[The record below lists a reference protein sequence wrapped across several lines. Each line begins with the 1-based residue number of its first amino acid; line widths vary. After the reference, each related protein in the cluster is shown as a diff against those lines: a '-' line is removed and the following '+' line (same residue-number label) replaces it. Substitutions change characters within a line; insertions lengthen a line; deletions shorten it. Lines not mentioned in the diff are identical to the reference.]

1 MHSNLGGLK
10 LQNIH
15 NLTVKKNDMSD
26 LSLDEYKGKV
36 LLIVNVASA
45 CGLTYQYE
53 GLQEL
58 HKTYQKDGFEVLGF
72 PCNQFG
78 AQEPGTNK
86 EIQLFCSDKYEVEF
100 TLFDK
105 IEVNGDNTA
114 PIYEMLKKNHPAES
128 GSNEIEWNFTKF
140 LVGKDGEIVKRFGPK
155 SEPSEIKNDIEA
167 LLNG

>member
-1 MHSNLGGLK
+1 MDKDS
-10 LQNIH
+10 IYDFV
-15 NLTVKKNDMSD
+15 VKDSEMPDVPISSFKQ
-26 LSLDEYKGKV
+26 KV
-36 LLIVNVASA
+36 LLVVNVASE
-45 CGLTYQYE
+45 CGFTYQYK
-53 GLQEL
+53 GRQEL
-58 HKTYQKDGFEVLGF
+58 YKTYQRDGFEILGF

-78 AQEPGTNK
+78 AQESGTNE
-86 EIQLFCSDKYEVEF
+86 EIQFFCTNSYEVEF

-140 LVGKDGEIVKRFGPK
+140 LVGKNGEIVKRFGPK

-167 LLNG
+167 LINE